1 MRAGHVGWRFGRAG
15 PPASLSSGVRLNRIS
30 FMTPL
35 LASLQ
40 FIDFMVIAFI
50 VLVFGGGAALV
61 GRQRVDLRRLDRKLD
76 ALLKHQGIP
85 RPPIVSEEVQ
95 QVLRDRTKKSEA
107 IKLHREQTGLDL
119 EDAIADVEAFMTS
132 KH

>member
-1 MRAGHVGWRFGRAG
+1 LV
-15 PPASLSSGVRLNRIS
+15 VRPNHIS

-40 FIDFMVIAFI
+40 LIDFMGIAFI
-50 VLVFGGGAALV
+50 VLVFGGSAAII

-76 ALLKHQGIP
+76 ALLKHQGVP
-85 RPPIVSEEVQ
+85 LPPIVSEEVQ
-95 QVLRDRTKKSEA
+95 RILRDPGKKSEA

-119 EDAIADVEAFMTS
+119 ADAMADVEAFMAV

>member
-1 MRAGHVGWRFGRAG
+1 M
-15 PPASLSSGVRLNRIS
+15 I
-30 FMTPL
+30 
-35 LASLQ
+35 
-40 FIDFMVIAFI
+40 IAFI
-50 VLVFGGGAALV
+50 VLVFGGGAAIV

-76 ALLKHQGIP
+76 ALLKHQGIS

-95 QVLRDRTKKSEA
+95 QLLRDRTKKSEA

>member
-1 MRAGHVGWRFGRAG
+1 M
-15 PPASLSSGVRLNRIS
+15 VRRNRIS

-40 FIDFMVIAFI
+40 LTDFMVIAFI
-50 VLVFGGGAALV
+50 VLVFGGGAAIV

-95 QVLRDRTKKSEA
+95 QVLRDPTKKPEA
-107 IKLHREQTGLDL
+107 IKLHREQMGLDL

>member
-1 MRAGHVGWRFGRAG
+1 
-15 PPASLSSGVRLNRIS
+15 
-30 FMTPL
+30 MTPL

-40 FIDFMVIAFI
+40 LIDFMGIAFI
-50 VLVFGGGAALV
+50 VLVFGGSAAII

-76 ALLKHQGIP
+76 ALLKHQGVP
-85 RPPIVSEEVQ
+85 LPPIVSEEVQ
-95 QVLRDRTKKSEA
+95 RILRDPAKKPEA

-119 EDAIADVEAFMTS
+119 PDATADVEAFLAE